1 MWKKDDL
8 TDKLFQSA
16 KLRTRTRLRLNGFMV
31 EIGAPIWTKN
41 GSTQIIAVNNLSWRL
56 HQLRRISVAA
66 RFGG

>member
-8 TDKLFQSA
+8 TDKLFQPA
-16 KLRTRTRLRLNGFMV
+16 KLRTRLRLNGSMV

-41 GSTQIIAVNNLSWRL
+41 GSMQIIAVNSLSWRL

-66 RFGG
+66 RFWG